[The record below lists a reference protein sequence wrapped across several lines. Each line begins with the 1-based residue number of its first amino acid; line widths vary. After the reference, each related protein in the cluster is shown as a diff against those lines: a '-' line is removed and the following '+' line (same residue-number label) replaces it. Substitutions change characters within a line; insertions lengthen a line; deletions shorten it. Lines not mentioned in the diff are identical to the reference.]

1 MAKHVRKPTE
11 QALKP
16 SNKQRNCQHEQK
28 LIQLTILFAG
38 FSFHLEKEK
47 KKWLSLPK
55 LAT

>member
-47 KKWLSLPK
+47 KWLSLPK